1 MTIRHLKI
9 FIAVAETGSMSR
21 AAQKLFLS
29 QPTVSQAI
37 RELEEN
43 YEVRLFERLS
53 KRLYITPAGQELLG
67 YAYQAVGQFDQ
78 LESRMQKNR
87 RRESLRTEGP
97 SP

>member
-37 RELEEN
+37 RELA
-43 YEVRLFERLS
+43 VRTAFQKAVYHSRRAGAPGIRL
-53 KRLYITPAGQELLG
+53 PGG
-67 YAYQAVGQFDQ
+67 
-78 LESRMQKNR
+78 
-87 RRESLRTEGP
+87 RTV
-97 SP
+97 